1 MHKQLHINGYEINF
15 LSFCILST
23 RLTML
28 KVVNKRKAEVTFA
41 ISLAKL
47 IDFKPNPEI
56 H

>member
-1 MHKQLHINGYEINF
+1 MHEQLHINSYEIYF
-15 LSFCILST
+15 LAFCILNT

-28 KVVNKRKAEVTFA
+28 KVVNKRKAEVTF
-41 ISLAKL
+41 SLSLVKW